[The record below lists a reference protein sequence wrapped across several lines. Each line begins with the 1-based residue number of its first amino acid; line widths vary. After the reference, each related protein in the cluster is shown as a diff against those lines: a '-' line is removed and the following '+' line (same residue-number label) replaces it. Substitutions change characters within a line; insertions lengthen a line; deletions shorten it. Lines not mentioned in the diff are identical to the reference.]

1 MHFTLFRSHLYIT
14 LKIHLKRTWTSRQR
28 PPARVHVRHGA
39 MDKPCTLLV
48 HFDKGS
54 AAMAN
59 EIKADLEGSDVA
71 AKVEA
76 MKRAV
81 MLLLNGETLPTPAR
95 TKCILHSTA
104 CVYIRNTC

>member
-1 MHFTLFRSHLYIT
+1 
-14 LKIHLKRTWTSRQR
+14 
-28 PPARVHVRHGA
+28 